1 MKKSNK
7 FSPEV
12 RERAVRMVQEHR
24 GEYPSLWAAIESIA
38 PKIGCVP
45 QTLNEWVK
53 RAEVD
58 AGVREGV
65 ATSEVQRVKDLEREV
80 KELRRANEILK
91 LASAF
96 FAPGGARPPAQVLRD
111 FIDKHRDTFGVEP
124 LCKVLQIAPSAY
136 RRHAALLREP
146 HRRCER
152 ALRDE
157 QLMPQIQRVWQANM
171 QVYGADKVWRQLGRE
186 GVSVA
191 RCTVERLMRK
201 LGLRGV
207 MRGKVVRTTV
217 GDARAPCPLDRVN
230 RQFRAE
236 RPNQLWVS
244 DFTYVSTW
252 QGWLYVA
259 FVVDVFARRIVG
271 WRVSSSMRTD
281 FVLDALEQALY
292 ARQPERDGSLVCH
305 SDRGSQY
312 VSIRYTERLAEAG
325 IEPSVGSKG
334 DSYDNALAETING
347 LYKAELI
354 HRRAP
359 WKTKEAVE
367 FATLEWVSWFN
378 HHRLLEPIG
387 YIPPAE
393 AEANYYRQLANQ
405 AATVMA

>member
-1 MKKSNK
+1 MRKSTK

-24 GEYPSLWAAIESIA
+24 GEYPSLWAAIESISA
-38 PKIGCVP
+38 KIGCVP
-45 QTLNEWVK
+45 QTLNEWIK
-53 RAEVD
+53 KSEVD
-58 AGVREGV
+58 CGVRDGL
-65 ATSEVQRVKDLEREV
+65 TSQERDRIKALEREV

-96 FAPGGARPPAQVLRD
+96 FGPGGARPQTQVLSG
-111 FIDKHRDTFGVEP
+111 FIDQHRATYGVEP
-124 LCKVLQIAPSAY
+124 ICRVLQIAPSGY
-136 RRHAALLREP
+136 RRHAAQKRSPELRCARAKQDAILL
-146 HRRCER
+146 
-152 ALRDE
+152 
-157 QLMPQIQRVWQANM
+157 PQIHQVWQNNM
-171 QVYGADKVWRQLGRE
+171 QVYGADKVWHQLNRE
-186 GVSVA
+186 GVTVA
-191 RCTVERLMRK
+191 RCTVERLMR
-201 LGLRGV
+201 LAGLRGV
-207 MRGKVVRTTV
+207 RRGKVVRTTV
-217 GDARAPCPLDRVN
+217 GDKAVPCPLDRVN
-230 RQFRAE
+230 RRFLAD

-252 QGWLYVA
+252 QGWQYVA
-259 FVVDVFARRIVG
+259 FVIDVYARRIVG
-271 WRVSSSMRTD
+271 WRQSNSMRTD

-292 ARQPERDGSLVCH
+292 DRRPQRDGALIHH

-312 VSIRYTERLAEAG
+312 VSIRYSERLAEAG

-359 WKTKEAVE
+359 WKTKESLE
-367 FATLEWVSWFN
+367 LATLEWVSWFN

-393 AEANYYRQLANQ
+393 AEENYYRQLASQ
-405 AATVMA
+405 AVIPV